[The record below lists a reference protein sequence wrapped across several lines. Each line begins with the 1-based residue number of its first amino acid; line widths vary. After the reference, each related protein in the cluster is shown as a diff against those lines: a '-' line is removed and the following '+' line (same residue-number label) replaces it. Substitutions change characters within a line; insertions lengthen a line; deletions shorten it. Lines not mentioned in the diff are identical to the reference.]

1 MTVNQALKLAELVR
15 KVGPETP
22 AHEALVTL
30 AAAYI
35 ELLNQREP
43 KLDKPLP
50 SDAECAARVARA
62 IRQKGIVVGASR
74 AFAAATKRT
83 KR

>member
-1 MTVNQALKLAELVR
+1 VTITQALKLAELVR

-35 ELLNQREP
+35 ELLNPKEP
-43 KLDKPLP
+43 KPDKRLIGP
-50 SDAECAARVARA
+50 
-62 IRQKGIVVGASR
+62 
-74 AFAAATKRT
+74 KR
-83 KR
+83 

>member
-1 MTVNQALKLAELVR
+1 MTINQALKLAELVR

-35 ELLNQREP
+35 ELTNQKKP
-43 KLDKPLP
+43 GKPLP
-50 SDAECAARVARA
+50 SDAECTARVARA
-62 IRQKGIVVGASR
+62 LRRKGISVP
-74 AFAAATKRT
+74 KRT
-83 KR
+83 